1 MRSRFIDS
9 GISKDAIET
18 WEKAHVERTFN
29 KHRDACFWRTYPVDR
44 FRAIEKRIIAKARLN
59 EEDEVKKNGCWK
71 NYFVVNVESKI
82 LERMRENGG
91 SIPEESVLY
100 EIFYREIF

>member
-1 MRSRFIDS
+1 MIPLP
-9 GISKDAIET
+9 KVPAILILLSIRLI
-18 WEKAHVERTFN
+18 AH
-29 KHRDACFWRTYPVDR
+29 
-44 FRAIEKRIIAKARLN
+44 AIEKRIIAKARLN
-59 EEDEVKKNGCWK
+59 EEDDYYSEVKKNGCWK

-100 EIFYREIF
+100 EIFYGEIF